1 MSQGPMSFG
10 FKWRTD
16 TVPIKIIFMGRHKR
30 AADTSSGNGSSDEMA
45 GKASLDD
52 PHGSSGHLRL
62 EFRRVDPKAC
72 SRVIRRSMRLA
83 CTTQRRIAQQT
94 VSQSALGL
102 LRKGS
107 HDVNGNTMM
116 CQAREQS
123 GSRSFFQILTSDVGH
138 DVAEPVE
145 NVAHSIDHAER
156 VSDLRKGDLKRHAN
170 ADVEHPTKP
179 VDLKDCQVLLN
190 RLTKLETSAAEGQFQ
205 DANNN
210 SKQYRDYT
218 SNKSKRPVV
227 KEAPER
233 AERVHAVRCNVL

>member
-1 MSQGPMSFG
+1 MIPDHDDSMEF
-10 FKWRTD
+10 
-16 TVPIKIIFMGRHKR
+16 RHKR

-52 PHGSSGHLRL
+52 PHGGSGHLRL

-123 GSRSFFQILTSDVGH
+123 RSRSCFQILTSDVGH
-138 DVAEPVE
+138 DVAEPVVAEPVE
-145 NVAHSIDHAER
+145 NVAHSKDHAER
-156 VSDLRKGDLKRHAN
+156 VSDLRKGD
-170 ADVEHPTKP
+170 
-179 VDLKDCQVLLN
+179 
-190 RLTKLETSAAEGQFQ
+190 F
-205 DANNN
+205 
-210 SKQYRDYT
+210 
-218 SNKSKRPVV
+218 
-227 KEAPER
+227 ER
-233 AERVHAVRCNVL
+233 APRQC